1 MSNEHHDI
9 AALDLSR
16 VDGAG
21 PRTWRLSLFS
31 QILLACVA
39 GRPSV
44 EVMGLRLWV
53 LAERLSPGRLPRTKK
68 KMRRQ
73 LQSVALE
80 AWEVMQVQPGE
91 TGLED
96 THRLLDLLLGA
107 ECEPVKLG
115 RRVTLLGYAFERGE
129 MMRAALPSFEVI
141 GELWGLRAENKRSAV
156 CAAMDKLVCG
166 MVERGQLRQ
175 GEAAHLSDL
184 WFAKKRAACEAY
196 AAAQMGNHNRA
207 AKVDECAADE
217 MPLSRKLELQAEH
230 AERVRGV
237 PVKAEFAR
245 MTPLQLKRHL
255 ASLAAAAEER
265 RLASL

>member
-53 LAERLSPGRLPRTKK
+53 LAERLSPGRLPRTKAR
-68 KMRRQ
+68 MRKR
-73 LQSVALE
+73 LQAVAME
-80 AWEVMQVQPGE
+80 AWQVMQLEPG
-91 TGLED
+91 D
-96 THRLLDLLLGA
+96 TTMTDKDRLLDLLLGA

-141 GELWGLRAENKRSAV
+141 GELWGLRAGNKRSAV
-156 CAAMDKLVCG
+156 CAAMDKLVRG
-166 MVERGQLRQ
+166 MVERGQMRQ

-184 WFAKKRAACEAY
+184 WFAKKKAACEAY
-196 AAAQMGNHNRA
+196 AAAQMGNHNRS
-207 AKVDECAADE
+207 AKADEASDE

-237 PVKAEFAR
+237 PVRAEFAK
-245 MTPLQLKRHL
+245 MSPLQLKRHL

>member
-53 LAERLSPGRLPRTKK
+53 LAERLSPGRLPRTKA
-68 KMRRQ
+68 KMRKQ
-73 LQSVALE
+73 LQAVALE
-80 AWEVMQVQPGE
+80 AWQVMQVQRGD
-91 TGLED
+91 TTLED
-96 THRLLDLLLGA
+96 TDRLLDLLLGA

-141 GELWGLRAENKRSAV
+141 GELWGLRAANKRSAV

-175 GEAAHLSDL
+175 GEALHLSEL
-184 WFAKKRAACEAY
+184 WFAKKRAACAAY

-207 AKVDECAADE
+207 AKTDEASDE

-245 MTPLQLKRHL
+245 MSPLQLKRHL

>member
-53 LAERLSPGRLPRTKK
+53 LAERLSPGRLPRTKA
-68 KMRRQ
+68 KMRKR
-73 LQSVALE
+73 LQAVALD

-91 TGLED
+91 TARED
-96 THRLLDLLLGA
+96 TDRLLDLLLGA

-115 RRVTLLGYAFERGE
+115 RRVTLLGYAFERGP

-141 GELWGLRAENKRSAV
+141 GELWGLRAANKRSAV

-166 MVERGQLRQ
+166 MVERGQMRQ

-184 WFAKKRAACEAY
+184 WFAKKRSACEAY

-207 AKVDECAADE
+207 AKADDVSDE

-230 AERVRGV
+230 AERVRDV
-237 PVKAEFAR
+237 PVRPEFAR
-245 MTPLQLKRHL
+245 MSPLQLKRHL
-255 ASLAAAAEER
+255 ASLAAASEAR